1 MSRFIGIVAM
11 LTAAILIPISGAMP
25 VASAAAPPTIVTFP
39 PGDTDLGNLN
49 EGPAGAVCSFPV
61 NVVIHALS
69 PGRLILFNGQGVG
82 FAGITTGAIRADVTN
97 LDTGETVTVNLSG
110 PGRVNGDGFPVLG
123 FGPWV
128 IFEPI
133 AEGGIRFLHGVTRF
147 EPAPYGVHAVPIA
160 GQEEDLCDRVA

>member
-1 MSRFIGIVAM
+1 MRRSIGAAAM
-11 LTAAILIPISGAMP
+11 LSAAIIMIAGALP
-25 VASAAAPPTIVTFP
+25 VARAADPPTMITFP
-39 PGDTDLGNLN
+39 SGDTDLGNLN
-49 EGPAGAVCSFPV
+49 EGPAGAVCPFPV
-61 NVVIHALS
+61 DVVVHALS

-82 FAGITTGAIRADVTN
+82 FAGFTTGAITADVTN
-97 LDTGETVTVNLSG
+97 LDTDETVTVNLSG

-133 AEGGIRFLHGVTRF
+133 AEGGIRLLHGVTRF
-147 EPAPYGVHAVPIA
+147 EPAPYGVHAVLIA